1 VLSRAEEEYADAWL
15 AALLVD
21 DEHAVGGVHDRL
33 VPLVPVDPV
42 VLMPGLAEDLI
53 DPPPTGWLT
62 VDTTSFNPIT
72 DVRCGWC
79 VLRVHMS
86 D

>member
-1 VLSRAEEEYADAWL
+1 
-15 AALLVD
+15 
-21 DEHAVGGVHDRL
+21 
-33 VPLVPVDPV
+33 
-42 VLMPGLAEDLI
+42 
-53 DPPPTGWLT
+53 